1 MQEEEG
7 EEEGGGKSKQESLH
21 VIIPTRRELLHSMGS
36 HATLGFYVSRWGPSF
51 SVSFYSLLRV
61 QLCSAWIWSR
71 SVSHHVLSADV
82 FAHPVADESWLRSPV
97 TSIIVM
103 SIR

>member
-36 HATLGFYVSRWGPSF
+36 HATLGFYVSRWGTLF
-51 SVSFYSLLRV
+51 LGKLLFAV
-61 QLCSAWIWSR
+61 KSA
-71 SVSHHVLSADV
+71 
-82 FAHPVADESWLRSPV
+82 
-97 TSIIVM
+97 TM
-103 SIR
+103 